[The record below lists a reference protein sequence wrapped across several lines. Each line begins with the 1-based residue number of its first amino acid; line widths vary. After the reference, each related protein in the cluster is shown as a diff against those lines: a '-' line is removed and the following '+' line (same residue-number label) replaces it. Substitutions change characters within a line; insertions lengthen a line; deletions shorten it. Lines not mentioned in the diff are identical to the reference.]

1 METRI
6 TASIKTVESTL
17 KKVDK
22 AKQATLSEALR
33 LDLSEVVG
41 WQTAQ
46 AEAPAGGT
54 LSTEDAQLI
63 YHAIGPTGANW
74 QRQTLAT
81 RLVITQVMQT
91 LLGSQITAR
100 RKRA

>member
-6 TASIKTVESTL
+6 TAWIKTVESTL
-17 KKVDK
+17 EKVDK
-22 AKQATLSEALR
+22 AKQDTLSEALR

-46 AEAPAGGT
+46 AEAHAGGT
-54 LSTEDAQLI
+54 LSTEDAQVI

>member
-6 TASIKTVESTL
+6 TAWIKTVESTL

-22 AKQATLSEALR
+22 AKQDTLSEALR

-46 AEAPAGGT
+46 AEAHAGGT
-54 LSTEDAQLI
+54 LSTEDAQVI

>member
-6 TASIKTVESTL
+6 TAWIKTVESTL

-33 LDLSEVVG
+33 LDLSEGGG
-41 WQTAQ
+41 WQPAQ
-46 AEAPAGGT
+46 AEAHAGGT
-54 LSTEDAQLI
+54 LSTEDAQVI

>member
-6 TASIKTVESTL
+6 TAWIKTVESTL

-46 AEAPAGGT
+46 AEAHAGGT
-54 LSTEDAQLI
+54 LSTEDAQVI
-63 YHAIGPTGANW
+63 YHAIGPTGANL

>member
-6 TASIKTVESTL
+6 TAWIKTVESTL

-46 AEAPAGGT
+46 AEAHAGGT
-54 LSTEDAQLI
+54 LSTEDAQVI

>member
-6 TASIKTVESTL
+6 TAWIKTVESTL

-46 AEAPAGGT
+46 
-54 LSTEDAQLI
+54 
-63 YHAIGPTGANW
+63 
-74 QRQTLAT
+74 
-81 RLVITQVMQT
+81 
-91 LLGSQITAR
+91 
-100 RKRA
+100 

>member
-6 TASIKTVESTL
+6 TAWIKTVESTL

-46 AEAPAGGT
+46 AEAHAGGT
-54 LSTEDAQLI
+54 LSTEDAQVI

-81 RLVITQVMQT
+81 QLVITQVMQT